1 MVIIGETQIA
11 LREEIMNLSY
21 LKTKRSMWLPIL
33 CIASLSS
40 SFLIQSKAR
49 ETHPSIS
56 TPCLSSDDRQ
66 FISQCLQEI
75 KDCAKLLDT
84 QIRNFF
90 NRQHTETY
98 QSHLQHLDT
107 LIARID
113 TSLIKPL
120 GTRANKNEI
129 FNLAYEIL
137 TELKADLNDIVAVM
151 KQNQASSLMLAT
163 ALKQLSTTKFTT
175 AKMTALEHKI
185 KRLNALIDGANICE
199 AGQLQNILI
208 TLFEQHPL
216 KNMSGF
222 QVLDCLRSRLNRR

>member
-1 MVIIGETQIA
+1 
-11 LREEIMNLSY
+11 MNLSY
-21 LKTKRSMWLPIL
+21 LKTKGSMWLPIL
-33 CIASLSS
+33 CIASLGTP
-40 SFLIQSKAR
+40 FLLQSKAR
-49 ETHPSIS
+49 EVHPSVS
-56 TPCLSSDDRQ
+56 TPCISSDDRQ
-66 FISQCLQEI
+66 FIGECLQEI
-75 KDCAKLLDT
+75 EDCAKLLDT

-90 NRQHTETY
+90 NRQHPDTY

-120 GTRANKNEI
+120 GVRANKNEI

-151 KQNQASSLMLAT
+151 KQNQSSSLSLAA
-163 ALKQLSTTKFTT
+163 ALKKLSSAKFTT
-175 AKMTALEHKI
+175 AKTTALENKI
-185 KRLNALIDGANICE
+185 KRLNALIDGINICK
-199 AGQLQNILI
+199 AGQLQNILV

-222 QVLDCLRSRLNRR
+222 DMLDCLRSRLNRR